1 MKKIITVILSLLL
14 VAGLSAC
21 SVSSGGPKAISLD
34 ISDRDV
40 DVQYMIDTDMSVFGA
55 HNEDSLDMEGTL
67 HIDFSKCEEFEAD
80 ENLMLVSGT
89 GELAIYSRRYAFD
102 FEDELMSRV
111 RVSDTNTVYE
121 SIISSSIKIGGR
133 AVKISIDLVAD
144 EDFRQAVATISAE
157 DGVLFF
163 GDIFN
168 DYLEYFNMILA
179 GALNE

>member
-1 MKKIITVILSLLL
+1 
-14 VAGLSAC
+14 
-21 SVSSGGPKAISLD
+21 
-34 ISDRDV
+34 
-40 DVQYMIDTDMSVFGA
+40 
-55 HNEDSLDMEGTL
+55 
-67 HIDFSKCEEFEAD
+67 
-80 ENLMLVSGT
+80 MLVSGT

-133 AVKISIDLVAD
+133 AVEISIDLVAD
-144 EDFRQAVATISAE
+144 EDFSKAVATVSAE
-157 DGVLFF
+157 GGMLFF